1 MKIHHK
7 RTSRYL
13 RELVPNKARVHMD
26 ERQPKHKKGNKHD
39 LIICNKASDLGI
51 QHLSEL
57 LLGFPNAFYLQ
68 PFIHNRA
75 PHGLGS
81 TGLVQS

>member
-13 RELVPNKARVHMD
+13 KELVPNKARECMD
-26 ERQPKHKKGNKHD
+26 ERQPKQKKGKILINID
-39 LIICNKASDLGI
+39 LIIWNKANDLGI
-51 QHLSEL
+51 RHLSEL

-68 PFIHNRA
+68 PFH
-75 PHGLGS
+75 PQSS
-81 TGLVQS
+81 TSWFG